1 MSPLDQL
8 EPLIPPAPVAW
19 WPPAP
24 GWWVVAALI
33 PIALWGL
40 WLTRQH
46 WQPRRKPKQS
56 AEAPLDPVRQAA
68 LDELARLPRPYDR
81 APAGPWLQA

>member
-1 MSPLDQL
+1 MNPLDQL
-8 EPLIPPAPVAW
+8 EPLITPAPVAW

-33 PIALWGL
+33 PIALWVL

-46 WQPRRKPKQS
+46 WQPRRKPKEV
-56 AEAPLDPVRQAA
+56 AESPLDPLRQAA
-68 LDELARLPRPYDR
+68 LEELARLPRPYDR
-81 APAGPWLQA
+81 APAGPW